1 MTGSSETA
9 SASGRKPRVTAI
21 APSHRAVSPGY
32 RRALFHGAVLGG
44 LIFLGYILFVAVP
57 AVGTFGYDAYAYW
70 TVDLNN
76 PYRGTVGEF
85 GFFPYSP
92 PIALAFLPFTL
103 LPWPIFLV
111 AWYAILA
118 AAVLWLGRRDVLV
131 LLAFPPVAI
140 ELYHGNIHL
149 LLAAVTV
156 LGFRYPH
163 VWSFILLT
171 KATSGIGL
179 LWFVARREW
188 RNLAIALGV
197 TASIV
202 AVTAVLLPT
211 QWLQWLSVL
220 RDNANVALGLPAL
233 PIPIWLRLPVAA
245 AIVWWGAR
253 RDARWTVPVAVTL
266 ALPVLWIAGLSVLVG
281 CWPLLRRRPPTEAS
295 PRAMEVS
302 PATG

>member
-1 MTGSSETA
+1 VART
-9 SASGRKPRVTAI
+9 
-21 APSHRAVSPGY
+21 APSRTALSAGY

-44 LIFLGYILFVAVP
+44 MIFFAYIFLVALP

-70 TVDLNN
+70 TVDLDNL
-76 PYRGTVGEF
+76 YRGAYGGF

-92 PIALAFLPFTL
+92 PMALAFLPFTFL
-103 LPWPIFLV
+103 SWPMFLV

-140 ELYHGNIHL
+140 ELYHGNIDL
-149 LLAAVTV
+149 LLAAVAV

-163 VWSFILLT
+163 LWSFILLT
-171 KATSGIGL
+171 KGTSGIGL

-197 TASIV
+197 TGSIV
-202 AVTAVLLPT
+202 AVTAVLLPN
-211 QWLQWLSVL
+211 QWLQWLTMV
-220 RDNANVALGLPAL
+220 RDNANVAVAWPAL
-233 PIPIWLRLPVAA
+233 PIPIWLRLPAAA

-253 RDARWTVPVAVTL
+253 RDARWTVPVAVAL

-281 CWPLLRRRPPTEAS
+281 CWPLLRRRPPSEA
-295 PRAMEVS
+295 PRAVEVS